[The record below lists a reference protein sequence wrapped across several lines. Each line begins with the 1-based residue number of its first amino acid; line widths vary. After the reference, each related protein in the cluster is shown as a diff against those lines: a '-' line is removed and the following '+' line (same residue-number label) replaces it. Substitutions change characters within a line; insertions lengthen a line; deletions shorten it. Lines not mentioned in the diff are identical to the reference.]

1 MTKRYV
7 IVPLFHLLHPI
18 GHKSVES
25 YPVRLFLPRTGG
37 GYVKKKIWKSR
48 GKETPLRYFKFLV

>member
-25 YPVRLFLPRTGG
+25 YPVRFLPRTRG
-37 GYVKKKIWKSR
+37 GYVKKKFWKSR

>member
-25 YPVRLFLPRTGG
+25 YPVRLFLPRTRG
-37 GYVKKKIWKSR
+37 GYVKKN
-48 GKETPLRYFKFLV
+48 FKKAEVRKLLCVTLNF

>member
-25 YPVRLFLPRTGG
+25 YPVRLFLPRTRG
-37 GYVKKKIWKSR
+37 GYVKKKNLK
-48 GKETPLRYFKFLV
+48 

>member
-25 YPVRLFLPRTGG
+25 YPVRFLPRTRG
-37 GYVKKKIWKSR
+37 GYVKKK
-48 GKETPLRYFKFLV
+48 F

>member
-25 YPVRLFLPRTGG
+25 YPVRLFLPRTRG
-37 GYVKKKIWKSR
+37 GYVKKK
-48 GKETPLRYFKFLV
+48 KFEKAEVRKLLCVTLNF

>member
-25 YPVRLFLPRTGG
+25 YPVRLFLPRTRG
-37 GYVKKKIWKSR
+37 GYVKKKFKKAEVR
-48 GKETPLRYFKFLV
+48 KFLCATLNF